1 MPFAAM
7 WMELETIMLSEVR
20 QRKTN
25 TVCYHLYVESKILNK
40 LMYTAN
46 RNRQIYK
53 IYQLLQRKG
62 RREEQDR
69 VIRLRNRK
77 QYDKI
82 DKQQGYAVQHGELQS
97 LFCNNFQQSIIYKN
111 DHYAIYLK
119 LI

>member
-53 IYQLLQRKG
+53 IY
-62 RREEQDR
+62 
-69 VIRLRNRK
+69 
-77 QYDKI
+77 
-82 DKQQGYAVQHGELQS
+82 
-97 LFCNNFQQSIIYKN
+97 
-111 DHYAIYLK
+111 
-119 LI
+119 